1 MHRSDHDFSD
11 EELSALAAIQTLL
24 VPAVQFRSCLDLAAS
39 RLLNSAELDGVV
51 KNYRP
56 SQREA
61 EVLALVTLGW
71 TNDRIGRHLG
81 ITERTVRKHLE
92 AVYNKAGLPGR
103 AAAVAWWQ
111 ASHRPGA

>member
-1 MHRSDHDFSD
+1 MRSRTIAH
-11 EELSALAAIQTLL
+11 
-24 VPAVQFRSCLDLAAS
+24 
-39 RLLNSAELDGVV
+39 
-51 KNYRP
+51 P
-56 SQREA
+56 SGEA

-111 ASHRPGA
+111 AYRPWRVGSGAL